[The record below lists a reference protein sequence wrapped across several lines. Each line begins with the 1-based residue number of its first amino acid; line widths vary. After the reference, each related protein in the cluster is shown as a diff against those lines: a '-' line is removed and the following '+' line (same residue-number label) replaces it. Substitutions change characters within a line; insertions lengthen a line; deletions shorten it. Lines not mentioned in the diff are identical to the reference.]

1 MHCSVV
7 SYLSFALH
15 ANQTKVTT
23 FVSFLQI
30 SRADSPN
37 LHFGGTRK
45 LPDPGKNACAI
56 DDLRVCGYNRNEK
69 AA

>member
-7 SYLSFALH
+7 SCLSFALH
-15 ANQTKVTT
+15 ANQTNVTT
-23 FVSFLQI
+23 FAAFLQI
-30 SRADSPN
+30 SRADLPN

-56 DDLRVCGYNRNEK
+56 DDLWVCGYNRNER